1 MGLIRKALFVTT
13 VGAVAPNSK
22 KQRAARQTLVAI
34 QGGSPAQV
42 RRAGGRY
49 EHGPAAA
56 IENARVARE
65 RAAQA
70 QAQHTPR
77 YGYQMR
83 GDAMRLAGNEQAI
96 ADTDAL
102 LAAVAEQRGKSAEGL
117 ASWRREHPD
126 AQ

>member
-70 QAQHTPR
+70 QAQHNPSL
-77 YGYQMR
+77 
-83 GDAMRLAGNEQAI
+83 RL
-96 ADTDAL
+96 
-102 LAAVAEQRGKSAEGL
+102 
-117 ASWRREHPD
+117 PD
-126 AQ
+126 ARGRDAAG

>member
-1 MGLIRKALFVTT
+1 MPPASILPELETEPEMGLLRKALHITT
-13 VGAVAPNSK
+13 VGVIAPNST
-22 KQRAARQTLVAI
+22 KQRVAKQTLVAI

-70 QAQHTPR
+70 QAQHNPSL
-77 YGYQMR
+77 
-83 GDAMRLAGNEQAI
+83 RL
-96 ADTDAL
+96 
-102 LAAVAEQRGKSAEGL
+102 
-117 ASWRREHPD
+117 PD
-126 AQ
+126 ARGRDAAG